1 MVGWCSSHGSVV
13 WFFNAPGNVGRCPK
27 DPGSRKGAYICW
39 QSPLLPSSLPIAF
52 VFEPVMNILFLL
64 LRKDSPSD
72 WRKFHKAAQY
82 LTGSCLHEVFTDAKL
97 LAEGDQRAITWK
109 ATHES
114 SYANRFSAQLDPTL
128 PWRQHEFHYFHF
140 ALGRKLGSKR
150 LTNIFGMI
158 LWISLGADPSYQSR
172 PRHGNIS
179 GKCTFI
185 ESSLQYSPV
194 VVALGARFISC
205 VIHLALVFVW
215 LPKR

>member
-52 VFEPVMNILFLL
+52 VFEPVMNILCLL

-150 LTNIFGMI
+150 LTNILGMI
-158 LWISLGADPSYQSR
+158 LWIRCWSFLSIAPPAWKY
-172 PRHGNIS
+172 
-179 GKCTFI
+179 
-185 ESSLQYSPV
+185 
-194 VVALGARFISC
+194 
-205 VIHLALVFVW
+205 
-215 LPKR
+215 